1 MVLIGCDTISATLR
15 RQLKEKIQK
24 DYLSLNI
31 QPPTIAVVLVGNNSA
46 SEIYVRNKERE
57 CEKVDLSSIN
67 VGPVTKSM
75 FLQYNSLFIILS
87 VW

>member
-1 MVLIGCDTISATLR
+1 MGVLTMVLIGCDTISATLR

-46 SEIYVRNKERE
+46 SEIYVSNKERA
-57 CEKVDLSSIN
+57 CEKVDLRSII
-67 VGPVTKSM
+67 VK
-75 FLQYNSLFIILS
+75 
-87 VW
+87 

>member
-1 MVLIGCDTISATLR
+1 MVLIGCNTISATLR

-46 SEIYVRNKERE
+46 SEIYVRNKERA
-57 CEKVDLSSIN
+57 CEKVDLRSII
-67 VGPVTKSM
+67 VK
-75 FLQYNSLFIILS
+75 
-87 VW
+87 

>member
-46 SEIYVRNKERE
+46 SDIYVRNKECA
-57 CEKVDLSSIN
+57 CEQVDLRSIN
-67 VGPVTKSM
+67 VK
-75 FLQYNSLFIILS
+75 
-87 VW
+87 